1 MTIIS
6 VLSRTAT
13 TAWAGLAAIVCTL
26 HDCLVAIGFVA
37 LATVVY
43 RNYPEIAGPLNILPF
58 KIDLN
63 VVAAVLTILGY
74 SLNDTIIVMDRIR
87 ENRGKLPY
95 ASRKVINDSINQ
107 TFSRTI
113 ITAGTTFMATM
124 VLYCIGGEGVRVFA
138 YTMLVGIL
146 VGTYSSIAVA
156 APLLWVKAV
165 DPHGNEPAAGT
176 GTGVTQFESG
186 RAAA

>member
-1 MTIIS
+1 VIYRQFPDFA
-6 VLSRTAT
+6 RTF
-13 TAWAGLAAIVCTL
+13 G
-26 HDCLVAIGFVA
+26 
-37 LATVVY
+37 
-43 RNYPEIAGPLNILPF
+43 ILPF

-95 ASRKVINDSINQ
+95 ASRKVINDAINQ
-107 TFSRTI
+107 TISRTI
-113 ITAGTTFMATM
+113 ITAGTTFLATM
-124 VLYCIGGEGVRVFA
+124 VLYIVGGEGVRVFA
-138 YTMLVGIL
+138 YTMLIGIL

-165 DPHGNEPAAGT
+165 DPHGDAPSAGET
-176 GTGVTQFESG
+176 GSLPE